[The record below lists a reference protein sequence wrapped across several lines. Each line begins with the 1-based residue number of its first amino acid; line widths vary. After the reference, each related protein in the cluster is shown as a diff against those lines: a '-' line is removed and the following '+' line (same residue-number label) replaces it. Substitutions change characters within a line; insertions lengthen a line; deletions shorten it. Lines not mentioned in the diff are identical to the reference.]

1 MGSPARPIS
10 RRRFL
15 AGSAA
20 SALAFSLPRALRAE
34 DSRTLTIAT
43 RQLEVEGKA
52 ATVYGLTGPDGQP
65 GLAFGPGDS
74 FAVTL
79 QNKLAEPT
87 LVHWHG
93 MTEPWRQDGVPGL
106 SQPAL
111 PPGQNYAYSFP
122 LNRSGTFWMHSHYG
136 LQEQQLLAAPMILRD
151 QAAVS
156 ADEQEVVVLL
166 HDFSFCT
173 PEEILA
179 SLRGGGASA
188 GGMAGMSGMSSMS
201 SGSSGMANTSSGGMS
216 GMAGMASAAGMAPD
230 INDYNFD
237 AYLANDRTLADP
249 EVVRVEKGGRIRLRI
264 INGAA
269 ATGFWIDL
277 GPLAGELIA
286 VDGDAVQP
294 IKGSLFPISM
304 AQRLDIRLSLPADGR
319 SYPVLAIREGDS
331 ARTGILLAPAGAAIP
346 KLSGRAAA
354 KTGALTLALERKLQA
369 RQPLA
374 PRKPDRLI
382 EIGLAG
388 NMQGYQWSM
397 VEAGKPAAPL
407 VKAGERVEIRMRN
420 LTMMSHPMHLHG
432 HHFQVVAIDGQR
444 FAGAMRDT
452 VLVTPLASVTIAF
465 DADNPGRWAFH
476 CHHLYHMSTGM
487 MSTLAYEG
495 VS

>member
-1 MGSPARPIS
+1 MVSPARPLS
-10 RRRFL
+10 RRGFL

-20 SALAFSLPRALRAE
+20 SALALSWPRGLQAG
-34 DSRTLTIAT
+34 DSRTLTVAT
-43 RQLEVEGKA
+43 RQLDVEGKA
-52 ATVYGLTGPDGQP
+52 ATVYGLTGPDGRP
-65 GLAFGPGDS
+65 GLTFGPGDS
-74 FAVTL
+74 FDVTL

-111 PPGQNYAYSFP
+111 PPGESYAYGFP
-122 LNRSGTFWMHSHYG
+122 LDRSGTFWMHSHYG

-166 HDFSFCT
+166 HDFSFRA

-179 SLRGGGASA
+179 SLRGAPSA
-188 GGMAGMSGMSSMS
+188 GGTGSMAGMSGMSGMS
-201 SGSSGMANTSSGGMS
+201 SQAASGMSNMSSGGMS
-216 GMAGMASAAGMAPD
+216 GMAGAAPD
-230 INDYNFD
+230 INDYDFD
-237 AYLANDRTLADP
+237 AYLANDRPLADP
-249 EVVRVEKGGRIRLRI
+249 EVVTVEKGGRVRLRI

-277 GPLAGELIA
+277 GPLEGELIA

-294 IKGSLFPISM
+294 IRGRLFPVSM
-304 AQRLDIRLSLPADGR
+304 AQRLDIRLALPADGK
-319 SYPVLAIREGDS
+319 SYPVFATREGDS
-331 ARTGILLAPAGAAIP
+331 VRTGIVLAPAGAAVP
-346 KLSGRAAA
+346 KLSAKAAA
-354 KTGALTLALERKLQA
+354 KTGALTLALERNLQA
-369 RQPLA
+369 GQPLA

-397 VEAGKPAAPL
+397 LEAGKPAAPL
-407 VKAGERVEIRMRN
+407 VKADERVEIRMRN